1 MEPDPE
7 HEGKKKKKKR
17 RGEKR
22 RPSLHIFDVS
32 LISWSLLLAVG
43 EDCEEG
49 QGASDWRPGN
59 SYLPGRGDTMIR
71 KVVHPGRGS
80 AIALRLC

>member
-1 MEPDPE
+1 MDAERDKKK
-7 HEGKKKKKKR
+7 GKKKKKKR
-17 RGEKR
+17 S
-22 RPSLHIFDVS
+22 PSLHIFDVS
-32 LISWSLLLAVG
+32 LISWSLLLTVG
-43 EDCEEG
+43 EECEEG

>member
-1 MEPDPE
+1 MRVKVLECNTVKRLSVGLMEQTAVQRCVRLTDA
-7 HEGKKKKKKR
+7 
-17 RGEKR
+17 
-22 RPSLHIFDVS
+22 
-32 LISWSLLLAVG
+32 LLAVT
-43 EDCEEG
+43 
-49 QGASDWRPGN
+49 SN

>member
-1 MEPDPE
+1 MRSMKQKEE
-7 HEGKKKKKKR
+7 EEEKKKEEAR
-17 RGEKR
+17 
-22 RPSLHIFDVS
+22 SLHIFDVS
-32 LISWSLLLAVG
+32 LISWSLLLTVG
-43 EDCEEG
+43 EECEEG

>member
-1 MEPDPE
+1 MCL
-7 HEGKKKKKKR
+7 
-17 RGEKR
+17 
-22 RPSLHIFDVS
+22 SVCVCVSVFDC
-32 LISWSLLLAVG
+32 LTVG

-49 QGASDWRPGN
+49 HGASDSRTEN